1 MILRAFLV
9 ILACICLQARQSIAF
24 QQPSLV
30 ASSSRVPTHVS
41 VSARPSP
48 DCNGDDGHSID
59 NISRRDALSR
69 TMYGIGLSLA
79 TSTMN
84 SQRGNALD
92 LSSFM
97 LSAEGENKGVYAPS
111 KKLGG
116 LTNKIRAV
124 SKIMVS
130 KKSCFRWCDASTYLQ
145 GVLILIID
153 SCVSFW
159 IKKNRMNSRE
169 I

>member
-1 MILRAFLV
+1 MILRAFLA

-41 VSARPSP
+41 ASARPSP
-48 DCNGDDGHSID
+48 DCNGDDDGQSID

-69 TMYGIGLSLA
+69 TIYGIGLSLA

-130 KKSCFRWCDASTYLQ
+130 KKSGFHWCVRQLFTGS
-145 GVLILIID
+145 VELIID

-159 IKKNRMNSRE
+159 IKNIRMNSRE